1 MRILDRYISREVVSH
16 AFLGLAV
23 FTFVFFVPQLV
34 QLMGL
39 IVQHAGTAGQT
50 VELFLCS
57 LPPVLIFTLPMS
69 MLVGVLIGLGR
80 LSADSEIV
88 ALNASGVG
96 LRRLLLPIGAV
107 ALATTIFSCVITL
120 WLGPLSLQ
128 KLRTL
133 EYQLR
138 TSQASLAI
146 QPRVFD
152 ERFPHYVLYVRDVN
166 ASGARWRGV
175 FLAES
180 DSSAGSKVTLAKD
193 AIVVADPKQ
202 GKLTLHFDDVST
214 HEYNPDDPER
224 YDLSTSAEQATD
236 LPLTSSDTAS
246 QSPRS
251 ISVKEESLREL
262 FSAKGAAWR
271 DARVELQQR
280 LAFPAACLLF
290 ALLGIPVGVRPR
302 RGGRASGF
310 VLTILLICAYYLVFV
325 TGVHFA
331 QQGSLSPFFGVWAAN
346 LVTFLAAIL
355 LFRRIEQ
362 IRPEA
367 RWLEHVRRVWP
378 RRARKQAAATA
389 AASANLGVTASQTLN
404 GRTEKLPAMQDR
416 KRYRTGA
423 FPLILDLYV
432 LRTFFFWLVVMLA
445 GFMVLFD
452 AFTLFDLLGD
462 IARNHVGIFI
472 VANYFFHLLPMMV
485 YQLLPL
491 AALVATLV
499 TLGLLAKNNEVT
511 AFKASGVSMFRL
523 ALPLLLAG
531 LLLTG
536 CMFLMD
542 DTFLP
547 YANQRQDAL
556 HDQIKGRPA
565 QTYFQPAHQW
575 IFGDHSDIYNYQ
587 LFDPDNNLFGGLDVF
602 ELDPTTFQVRRR
614 VFAERA
620 KWEPTLKTWVL
631 ESGWIRDFSN
641 SNVTAYAPF
650 RVDSLPEISEP
661 PTYFKREV
669 FQYYQMN
676 WSQLGNYIR
685 SLRRAGFDTARLSVE
700 WHKKFAFPL
709 ITPIIMF
716 VAIPFAFLVGTRGAT
731 GGLALAVGIGIV
743 YWAAAA
749 LFEAMGAVG
758 QLPPLLAGW
767 APDAI
772 FAFVGLYFFLKM
784 PT

>member
-39 IVQHAGTAGQT
+39 IVQHAGTSGQT

-355 LFRRIEQ
+355 LFRRIER

-389 AASANLGVTASQTLN
+389 AAGANLGVTASPTLN
-404 GRTEKLPAMQDR
+404 GRTEKLLAMQDR

-462 IARNHVGIFI
+462 IARNHIGIFI

-602 ELDPTTFQVRRR
+602 ELDPATFQVRRR

-631 ESGWIRDFSN
+631 ESGWIRDFSS

-767 APDAI
+767 APDVI